1 MFRPIH
7 DPEEQRGDV
16 QSFRLGDFLRV
27 EKQFGRITERGLFH
41 TEIQT
46 EERDLTTLPN
56 LFLVSHPFTVI
67 RSSGTIVS
75 ATVSLGYDTSH
86 QTIEKLLLEAALAAK
101 LTDPFVH
108 ILELGDYSV
117 LYRVAGFLGDVKQLL
132 TTRSKLRAKM
142 LLTLHEAEVEIVS
155 PTFMNQRQMDHAIRV
170 LPNKPLAPDP
180 TSDEESDIKAESL
193 IFDKADAVA
202 QLEELRAQRESL
214 REEITGLEAQ
224 VKAKGETIGPWI
236 ERRITRIQREEERL
250 CAIIEKAEREKV
262 E

>member
-1 MFRPIH
+1 ML
-7 DPEEQRGDV
+7 
-16 QSFRLGDFLRV
+16 S
-27 EKQFGRITERGLFH
+27 
-41 TEIQT
+41 
-46 EERDLTTLPN
+46 
-56 LFLVSHPFTVI
+56 TVP
-67 RSSGTIVS
+67 R
-75 ATVSLGYDTSH
+75 
-86 QTIEKLLLEAALAAK
+86 LLEAALAAK

-202 QLEELRAQRESL
+202 QFGRTAS
-214 REEITGLEAQ
+214 T
-224 VKAKGETIGPWI
+224 
-236 ERRITRIQREEERL
+236 TRIAPRGNHWVGSASKSQRRNH
-250 CAIIEKAEREKV
+250 RPV
-262 E
+262 D